1 MKKLVLGCLLCVMSF
16 SAAALEMAGAK
27 LEDKVQVGNAPLVLS
42 GAGLRQRF
50 IIKVYVAGLYL
61 GEKKHGAEAVLA
73 DTGAKRLALH
83 IRTGSVSP
91 DHFLGGI
98 RKGIEKNE
106 SEQTV
111 AALRERMNAF
121 DKLFEPVKTV
131 SEGDVMRFDWQPGS
145 GTHVSVNNKEIGII
159 PGEDFYRA
167 LLKVWIGDK
176 PVDEDLKKGLLGG

>member
-1 MKKLVLGCLLCVMSF
+1 MKKLILGSLLCVMSF
-16 SAAALEMAGAK
+16 SAMAFELAGAK

-73 DTGAKRLALH
+73 DHGAKRLALH

-91 DHFLGGI
+91 EHFLGGI
-98 RKGIEKNE
+98 RKGIENNQ
-106 SEQTV
+106 SEQEV
-111 AALRERMNAF
+111 AALRDRMNAF
-121 DKLFEPVKTV
+121 DKLFAQVKTV

-145 GTHVSVNNKEIGII
+145 GTHVSVNNKELGVI
-159 PGEDFYRA
+159 PGEDFYQA
-167 LLKVWIGDK
+167 LLKVWIGAK